1 MSIVQIFD
9 QTIPLVS
16 GYSMRSKYITESLKK
31 LGYNIDV
38 YSSPSFYY
46 GGSDDEINGVN
57 YYRTSVTGWDLI
69 KKIPILKERVLIDS
83 VVKRINSS
91 WDGKI
96 KIVDAHSS
104 VLNGIIGQKVASKHN
119 VPLVYEIRA
128 FWEDAAVD
136 QGKTKEGSLRY
147 KLTKNLETSI
157 IKKADKVTVICE
169 GLKKDVIDRGIDPDK
184 VHVIPNGVDIDMF
197 EPLEPDMEIIEK
209 YALKDHKVFGFIGS
223 FFLFEGLDILVK
235 AAKEI
240 MLKRNDVKF
249 LIVGGGRQENM
260 VKELI
265 ERFDL
270 QDKVILVG
278 RVKHN
283 DVKRY
288 YSVIDCLVYPR
299 ISKRITEL
307 VTPLKPLE
315 AMALEKSVIASDVG
329 GLRELVTDGE
339 NGLLFKADDVDE
351 LVERCIYVLDNFE
364 NMKKLGKDSR
374 EYVIRERNWF
384 DICKRYINIFKE
396 LGVSI

>member
-315 AMALEKSVIASDVG
+315 AMALEKIVIASDVG